1 MNVNKKLGRFKQWAG
16 ERMGGEAKTSV
27 SDDFK
32 SLEVEMNLRHE
43 GMERLQKS
51 MTTYVKTLSKRNEG
65 DDKEKSLPVTYLG
78 STMVRHGEDFE
89 DDSEFGQCLISM
101 GRTNERVGRIQ
112 ETYVAQATSSWLESL
127 ERSLAQMKDYQAARK
142 KLENRRL
149 AYDTS
154 LAKMQKA
161 KREDFRVEEELRIQ
175 KAKYEETSEDVYRR
189 MQDIKEAEADSI
201 TDLGAFLDAELKYYD
216 RCRDV
221 LLQLKEAWPAGQGE
235 PSDRDNCSNPR
246 SRSNTAHTF
255 ADRYKEDEPPMLP
268 PERPS
273 IRSSRTASSHVLSD
287 SPHREAQDVDYGYS
301 RPSIHRTNTFEG
313 PSQLHRDASPIP
325 LGRTARVPSDS
336 LTVRTQ
342 RSQLRPAVRMPS
354 GNEGPTEP
362 SDESVVYSS
371 PDRSYDER
379 SASPATSYGSAP
391 SRTASYSTLNAATT
405 NGKKQAPP
413 PPPSRA
419 KKPPPP
425 PPPMKRS
432 ALSTNN
438 VSTLPALTQGQP
450 FIPPNF
456 TKAQMMETYTKLQ
469 QMQKQGVRQDDPEFI
484 KTVNIMQ
491 AARQQAALTN
501 QRKAAQQQQQQQ
513 QAQQQQQQQQAQQHP
528 LAKAQESVNGV
539 NGNTTNGVPPAVPS
553 GQTSS
558 ASPPA
563 TDAAANVSTGA
574 AALPTKPQAA
584 PSNNFSTEQMQT
596 LRNQILA
603 FKLLSKNLPI
613 PPNVQQQLFATQPNK
628 RRPSIPQAV
637 AAAGQVLEEV
647 RASQT
652 QVTEKHGPHA
662 PAPPHFYK
670 SFVPPR
676 NKIERFIS
684 YADHGPKVASLW
696 VPSLL
701 PPGVDVDRVREDRE
715 RVIYN
720 RIQARK
726 TELENLKVNLG
737 SWDTTKSDT
746 PKPDDSLKLKAL
758 IEYKMLTLLPKQRA
772 LRQQISRE
780 MLHYDNLAQT
790 ANRSMYRR
798 VKKQSLREAR
808 LTEKLEKQQ
817 RDVRETK
824 EKKKHIDHLQAIAR
838 HREEIEQNA
847 RAQKARVQKLGRLMQ
862 QQHQQIEKE
871 EQKRVERTAK
881 QRLQALKANDEETY
895 LKLLGQAKDSRISH
909 LLKQT
914 DGFLKH
920 LAASVKQQ
928 QRNSAEHYGDA
939 NMPEDDVSASDD
951 DEPDAP
957 KVDYYEV
964 AHKIK
969 EEIKVQPGL
978 LIGGTLKEYQVKGLQ
993 WMISLYNNNLNGILA
1008 DEMGLGKTIQTI
1020 SLLTYLIEK
1029 KKQNGPFLV
1038 IVPLSTLTN
1047 WNLEFEKWAPSIA
1060 RIVYKGNPAQR
1071 KTQQGQIR
1079 YGHFQVLLTTYE
1091 YIIKDRPILSKIKW
1105 VHMIVDEGH
1114 RMKNANS
1121 KLSLTLTQYYHTRFR
1136 LILTGTPLQNNLP
1149 ELWALLN
1156 FVLPTIFKSVK
1167 SFDEWFNT
1175 PFANTGGQDKIEL
1188 TEEEQLLV
1196 IRRLHKV
1203 LRPFLLRRL
1212 KKDVEK
1218 DLPDKQER
1226 VIKCRFSALQAKLYK
1241 QLVTSNKISV
1251 SDGKGGIKG
1260 MKGLSNMLMQLRK
1273 LCNHPFVF
1281 EEVEN
1286 QMNPEKLTNDLLWRT
1301 AGKFELLD
1309 RVMPKFQATGHR
1321 VLMFFQM
1328 TQIMNI
1334 MEDFLRL
1341 RGMQYLRLDG
1351 GTKSD
1356 DRSELLAQFNAP
1368 NSPYFCFL
1376 LSTRAGGLGLNLQ
1389 TADTV
1394 IIYDSDWNPHQ
1405 DLQAQDRAHRIG
1417 QKNEVRILRLIS
1429 SNSVEEKILERA
1441 NYKLD
1446 MDGKVIQAG
1455 KFDNKSTNEE
1465 RDALLRT
1472 LLDSAEAAEQ
1482 LAEQEEMDDDDLNQ
1496 IMARTED
1503 ELNLFQKMDEERLQ
1517 DPDYGPGR
1525 PLPRLMAED
1534 ELPQIYLR
1542 EDNPAPEEVEEYAGR
1557 GARERTRV
1565 KYDDG
1570 LTEEQWA
1577 MAVDNDEDTLE
1588 DAIARKNATVE
1599 KRRSN
1604 KDKKAKRASGLDI
1617 SPETSRESSEAP
1629 VSKKRNRGKAN
1640 GFKRKAEE
1648 EVEEP
1653 AAKRKRGAPRKGLD
1667 HLSNSQRNTLQKILD
1682 KVYNHLKE
1690 LEVEIPPQA
1699 GESDDDDDDPPTRLI
1714 IDPFMKL
1721 VPKTQY
1727 PDYYMIIKQP
1737 ISMDM
1742 IKKKINKEEYSN
1754 LRDFRNDIR
1763 LLCNNARTY
1772 NEDGSVIFQDAN
1784 DIEAACVARL
1794 KQETEDQP
1802 EFQDFEDSNST
1813 PADGRSTAG
1822 VSNVGTPMPSGN
1834 GVPKL
1839 KLTFN
1844 GNRNGFA
1851 NGGMQS
1857 DEE

>member
-1 MNVNKKLGRFKQWAG
+1 M
-16 ERMGGEAKTSV
+16 
-27 SDDFK
+27 
-32 SLEVEMNLRHE
+32 
-43 GMERLQKS
+43 
-51 MTTYVKTLSKRNEG
+51 
-65 DDKEKSLPVTYLG
+65 
-78 STMVRHGEDFE
+78 
-89 DDSEFGQCLISM
+89 
-101 GRTNERVGRIQ
+101 
-112 ETYVAQATSSWLESL
+112 
-127 ERSLAQMKDYQAARK
+127 
-142 KLENRRL
+142 
-149 AYDTS
+149 
-154 LAKMQKA
+154 
-161 KREDFRVEEELRIQ
+161 
-175 KAKYEETSEDVYRR
+175 
-189 MQDIKEAEADSI
+189 
-201 TDLGAFLDAELKYYD
+201 
-216 RCRDV
+216 
-221 LLQLKEAWPAGQGE
+221 
-235 PSDRDNCSNPR
+235 
-246 SRSNTAHTF
+246 
-255 ADRYKEDEPPMLP
+255 
-268 PERPS
+268 
-273 IRSSRTASSHVLSD
+273 AS
-287 SPHREAQDVDYGYS
+287 A
-301 RPSIHRTNTFEG
+301 N
-313 PSQLHRDASPIP
+313 
-325 LGRTARVPSDS
+325 
-336 LTVRTQ
+336 
-342 RSQLRPAVRMPS
+342 
-354 GNEGPTEP
+354 
-362 SDESVVYSS
+362 
-371 PDRSYDER
+371 
-379 SASPATSYGSAP
+379 
-391 SRTASYSTLNAATT
+391 
-405 NGKKQAPP
+405 
-413 PPPSRA
+413 
-419 KKPPPP
+419 
-425 PPPMKRS
+425 
-432 ALSTNN
+432 
-438 VSTLPALTQGQP
+438 TLPTPSQGQP
-450 FIPPNF
+450 FIPPNL
-456 TKAQMMETYTKLQ
+456 TRAQLEETYNKYQ
-469 QMQKQGVRQDDPEFI
+469 QLQKQGVRHDDPEYI
-484 KTVNIMQ
+484 KTCQILSAVKQQQNLIQKKLAMQ
-491 AARQQAALTN
+491 QMQQ
-501 QRKAAQQQQQQQ
+501 QHAQQRQV
-513 QAQQQQQQQQAQQHP
+513 P
-528 LAKAQESVNGV
+528 KAQENVNGV
-539 NGNTTNGVPPAVPS
+539 NGHTTNGVPPVSSS
-553 GQTSS
+553 GSTSET
-558 ASPPA
+558 SPPA
-563 TDAAANVSTGA
+563 AEPAANNTTVPGGP
-574 AALPTKPQAA
+574 PTKPQPA

-603 FKLLSKNLPI
+603 FKYLSKNLPI
-613 PPNVQQQLFATQPNK
+613 PPNVQQQLFPSQPNK
-628 RRPSIPQAV
+628 RQPSVPQALAV
-637 AAAGQVLEEV
+637 AGQVLEEAK
-647 RASQT
+647 ASQP
-652 QVTEKHGPHA
+652 QVVEKHGPHA
-662 PAPPHFYK
+662 PAAPHFYK
-670 SFVPPR
+670 SSDHPR
-676 NKIERFIS
+676 TKIKPFIS
-684 YADHGPKVASLW
+684 YADHGPEVRSLW
-696 VPSLL
+696 LPSLL
-701 PPGVDVDRVREDRE
+701 PPGVDVDRVREEKE
-715 RVIYN
+715 RIIYN

-737 SWDTTKSDT
+737 SWDTTKSDV

-772 LRQQISRE
+772 LRQQVSRD

-798 VKKQSLREAR
+798 VKKQNLREAR

-824 EKKKHIDHLQAIAR
+824 EKKKHVDHLQAITR
-838 HREEIEQNA
+838 HREEIEHNA

-928 QRNSAEHYGDA
+928 QRNSAQDYGDQHV
-939 NMPEDDVSASDD
+939 PEEELSGSDD
-951 DEPDAP
+951 EESDAP

-969 EEIKVQPGL
+969 EDIKVQPSL

-993 WMISLYNNNLNGILA
+993 WMISLFNNSLNGILA

-1029 KKQNGPFLV
+1029 KNCSGPFLV

-1060 RIVYKGNPAQR
+1060 RIVYKGNPTQR
-1071 KTQQGQIR
+1071 KAQQIQIR
-1079 YGHFQVLLTTYE
+1079 YGQFQVLLTTYE
-1091 YIIKDRPILSKIKW
+1091 YIIKDRPVLSKIKW

-1121 KLSLTLTQYYHTRFR
+1121 KLSLTLTQYYHTRYR

-1175 PFANTGGQDKIEL
+1175 PFANTGGQDKMEL

-1218 DLPDKQER
+1218 DLPDKQEK

-1241 QLVTSNKISV
+1241 QLATHNKMSV
-1251 SDGKGGIKG
+1251 SDGKGGTKG
-1260 MKGLSNMLMQLRK
+1260 MRGLSNMLMQMRK

-1281 EEVEN
+1281 EQVEE
-1286 QMNPEKLTNDLLWRT
+1286 QMNPDKQTNDLLWRT

-1309 RVMPKFQATGHR
+1309 RVLPKFQASGHR

-1356 DRSELLAQFNAP
+1356 DRSDLLQQFNAP
-1368 NSPYFCFL
+1368 GSPYFCFL

-1417 QKNEVRILRLIS
+1417 QKNEVRILRLIT
-1429 SNSVEEKILERA
+1429 SNSVEEKILEKA

-1496 IMARTED
+1496 IMARNDD
-1503 ELNLFQKMDEERLQ
+1503 ELDLFQKMDEERIRNSE
-1517 DPDYGPGR
+1517 YGPGR
-1525 PLPRLMAED
+1525 QLPRLMAED
-1534 ELPQIYLR
+1534 ELPQIYLS
-1542 EDNPAPEEVEEYAGR
+1542 EENPVPEEVEEYAGR

-1570 LTEEQWA
+1570 LTEEQWV
-1577 MAVDNDEDTLE
+1577 MAVDADDGAMALE
-1588 DAIARKNATVE
+1588 DAIAKKSATIE
-1599 KRRSN
+1599 KRRTN
-1604 KDKKAKRASGLDI
+1604 KEKKAKRASGLDI
-1617 SPETSRESSEAP
+1617 SPETSRESSEVPA
-1629 VSKKRNRGKAN
+1629 SKKRNRGKAN
-1640 GFKRKAEE
+1640 GFKRKADE

-1653 AAKRKRGAPRKGLD
+1653 AAKRKRGGVRKVVDNLT
-1667 HLSNSQRNTLQKILD
+1667 NSERNTLQTILD
-1682 KVYNHLKE
+1682 KVFNHLKD
-1690 LEVEIPPQA
+1690 LEVPIPPQPD
-1699 GESDDDDDDPPTRLI
+1699 ESDDDDDDPPTRLI
-1714 IDPFMKL
+1714 IEPFMKL
-1721 VPKTQY
+1721 VPKSQY

-1754 LRDFRNDIR
+1754 LREFRNDVE
-1763 LLCNNARTY
+1763 LLCTNARTY

-1784 DIEAACVARL
+1784 DIEAACLTKL
-1794 KQETEDQP
+1794 KQETENHP
-1802 EFQDFEDSNST
+1802 EFQEFEEYNST

-1822 VSNVGTPMPSGN
+1822 VSNVGTPMPSGL
-1834 GVPKL
+1834 GAPKL

-1844 GNRNGFA
+1844 GHRNGYA
-1851 NGGMQS
+1851 NGGDSGMQS
-1857 DEE
+1857 DDE